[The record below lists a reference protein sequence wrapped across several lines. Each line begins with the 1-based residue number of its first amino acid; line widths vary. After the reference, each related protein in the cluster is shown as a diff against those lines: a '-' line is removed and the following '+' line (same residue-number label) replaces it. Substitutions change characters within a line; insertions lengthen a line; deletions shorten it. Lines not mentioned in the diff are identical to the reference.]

1 MKKHK
6 KRASESKKGVRIY
19 RKISL
24 TRRALI
30 YPPLFV
36 AALAFT
42 QILQSKSSNIFFWF
56 IVLLPFGAL
65 AYALG
70 SLGAL
75 RAYTVSAPAT
85 VDKYE
90 EYTYELRFINESILP
105 YPFVEAVVRLPQS
118 NSVRCTE
125 RLLKVSMAPLVKYT
139 VKHGVKFRYRGTY
152 ELGVRCIY
160 AYDFF
165 RFFRIRIDIGSMSE
179 VSVLPRRLYMED
191 SSLSSISDSADKT
204 KKSPYTFDKLE
215 VSDVRE
221 YRPGD
226 GLKSVHWKLSS
237 KSEELV
243 VKDYNTGVTK
253 MTYVF
258 CDLSARYPEFESAEA
273 RERRKKLNDAA
284 ATEDR
289 LKAEADARARREARR
304 QRKKKGKKSA
314 AVKEIS
320 DEELD
325 EFSKRRSTVA
335 DGSTA
340 GTARPAKREETLFEH
355 ADKTVSTEQVR
366 ADSFAAHILARA
378 EDHEDINELCA
389 DGVVEIT
396 CAAVLRE
403 LREGNSCCLVWF
415 DSRAVEGAFGYIFET
430 AEDFEAVFKRF
441 ATAPLAQ
448 SSEFVTRL
456 TTMVSDT
463 QGVKQIFVTSAVDP
477 EAIEAFCDMSTRSV
491 DQLNFGSTEIMLYEP
506 EDKFAFPKER
516 RLYIENCRE
525 ELSENGLKLSE
536 YKLTSDGLRSI

>member
-6 KRASESKKGVRIY
+6 KRAHAPTSSQKEVKIY

-24 TRRALI
+24 TRRAWI
-30 YPPLFV
+30 YPLIF
-36 AALAFT
+36 AMALAFT
-42 QILQSKSSNIFFWF
+42 QILQSKSSSIFFWF
-56 IVLLPFGAL
+56 TVLLPFGAL

-70 SLGAL
+70 ALGAL
-75 RAYTVSAPAT
+75 RAYTVSEPAT

-90 EYTYELRFINESILP
+90 SYTYELRFINESILP
-105 YPFVEAVVRLPQS
+105 YPFVEAIVSLPQS
-118 NSVRCTE
+118 NSVRCAE
-125 RLLKVSMAPLVKYT
+125 RKLKISMAPLVKYT
-139 VKHGVKFRYRGTY
+139 VKHGIKFRYRGTY
-152 ELGVRCIY
+152 ELGIRCIY

-165 RFFRIRIDIGSMSE
+165 RIFRVRIDIGSMSA

-191 SSLSSISDSADKT
+191 PSLSSISDSADKT

-258 CDLSARYPEFESAEA
+258 CDLSARYPEFEPLEA
-273 RERRKKLNDAA
+273 REKRKKLIDAA
-284 ATEDR
+284 SAEDR
-289 LKAEADARARREARR
+289 LKAEADAKARREARR
-304 QRKKKGKKSA
+304 KKKKKANKSSA
-314 AVKEIS
+314 IKEIS

-325 EFSKRRSTVA
+325 EFAKRRARVA
-335 DGSTA
+335 DGSATVSE
-340 GTARPAKREETLFEH
+340 KREETLLEH
-355 ADKTVSTEQVR
+355 ADKTVLTEQVR
-366 ADSFAAHILARA
+366 ADSFAAHILSRA
-378 EDHEDINELCA
+378 EDYADINELCA

-430 AEDFEAVFKRF
+430 EEDFEAVFKRF

-448 SSEFVTRL
+448 RSEFVTQL
-456 TTMVSDT
+456 TTMVSDI
-463 QGVKQIFVTSAVDP
+463 QGVKQVFVTSALDP
-477 EAIEAFCDMSTRSV
+477 EAVEAFCEMSTRSV
-491 DQLNFGSTEIMLYEP
+491 DQLNFGSTEIMLYNP
-506 EDKFAFPKER
+506 EDKFAFPNER
-516 RLYIENCRE
+516 RLYIENCRD

-536 YKLTSDGLRSI
+536 YKLTSGGLRSI